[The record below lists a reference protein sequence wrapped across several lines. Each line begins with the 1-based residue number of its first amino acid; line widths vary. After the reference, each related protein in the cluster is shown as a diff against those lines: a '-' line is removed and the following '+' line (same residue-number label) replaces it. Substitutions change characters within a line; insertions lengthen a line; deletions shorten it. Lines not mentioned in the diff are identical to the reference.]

1 MSLSAI
7 ILACSLYSASSYVS
21 PSVGS
26 KRVPRVKPVYENFG
40 LTIAED
46 PAENTP
52 KEIFGEAAYKS
63 FVQSYNPE
71 GLIVGG
77 PKYNIIERLRQ
88 LKLLT
93 VTAESGL
100 LEALEEKGVTLS
112 ALEKLLPLADDLNL
126 LPLLVSNRDLALNTL
141 APLAIEPASALLP
154 LVVSILK
161 TPPTTFLA
169 AGLVLAGAGAY
180 EVLDG
185 VTLAAPLVLLG
196 LPLIALGGVLSG
208 SVSLPSLPS
217 GSSFASSPIA
227 FDSAVSGR
235 RRATIRI
242 TKNGPVTI
250 KDPLNFA
257 SATKPAAAKSVPVSS
272 PVKPFAASS
281 KSVAA
286 SSNAVKV
293 DAAAPVQRVRKTVK
307 VNVK

>member
-1 MSLSAI
+1 
-7 ILACSLYSASSYVS
+7 
-21 PSVGS
+21 
-26 KRVPRVKPVYENFG
+26 VKPVYENFG